1 MTSETNTTA
10 TPETNEPIRFQCRHI
25 RTDGHRCGSPAL
37 RSADFCFYH
46 HNCRKPVP
54 KAEAQERQ
62 AERNRRA
69 AFILPNPEDR
79 SAIQE
84 AIGTVLLRL
93 AANELDP
100 KRAGLL
106 LYGLQIASCNLPRQ
120 KEQPDPATTVE
131 EVEEHPEQ
139 GLIAIPQDFTKRHG
153 YEKSLAE
160 ILEEQWAKDQA
171 QKAEREAEKARK
183 YAERA
188 VPQPI
193 TIDLQA
199 VAGQEHVDPC
209 SLVPDPLSRVS
220 HISHLRCSIERSS
233 PAFSDTGTHYPD
245 PSIRPDLASNPKTT
259 SRTLSIAPTPA
270 GVNFTRKAASSSSCL
285 ARSAVSPSKG
295 VSLADKFSAVNRSC
309 NNSGTILRPAI
320 KFTIPIG
327 RFPSRSVP
335 SSVGQTSGGYHT
347 SDFATLN
354 VTAETLYT
362 TTKGFPISAANTV
375 AVPLATT
382 EARA

>member
-1 MTSETNTTA
+1 MTPDFTTSA
-10 TPETNEPIRFQCRHI
+10 TPAAEKPVRLQCRHI

-46 HNCRKPVP
+46 HNCRKPIP
-54 KAEAQERQ
+54 KGEAQQRQ
-62 AERNRRA
+62 TERNRRA
-69 AFILPNPEDR
+69 AFVLPNPEDR

-84 AIGTVLLRL
+84 AIGQVLLRL

-106 LYGLQIASCNLPRQ
+106 LYGLQIASCNLPRL

-139 GLIAIPQDFTKRHG
+139 GLIALPQDITKSKA
-153 YEKSLAE
+153 YQKSLAE
-160 ILEEQWAKDQA
+160 ILEEQWAKDDA
-171 QKAEREAEKARK
+171 RNAEREAKKA
-183 YAERA
+183 
-188 VPQPI
+188 Q
-193 TIDLQA
+193 QA
-199 VAGQEHVDPC
+199 ATP
-209 SLVPDPLSRVS
+209 
-220 HISHLRCSIERSS
+220 
-233 PAFSDTGTHYPD
+233 PAFTLDLNAEAEETAPAPSGTLNPP
-245 PSIRPDLASNPKTT
+245 PSTLHPSSLNLSPEYISRQNGIPSHHPVLSSSLKTT
-259 SRTLSIAPTPA
+259 SRTRSTAPGPTGVSLSR
-270 GVNFTRKAASSSSCL
+270 NAASSSTCL

-295 VSLADKFSAVNRSC
+295 VSLAERFSAVNRSC
-309 NNSGTILRPAI
+309 SNSGTILRPAI
-320 KFTIPIG
+320 RFTIPIG

-335 SSVGQTSGGYHT
+335 SSVGQTSGGYQT

-362 TTKGFPISAANTV
+362 TTKGFPIKAASTV